1 MRISCDTTKPA
12 HATIKP
18 ISTETYLVKDEG
30 VISIQTIPLTEIQ
43 KQVAVLQIAERFF
56 DSVTLFALFETG
68 VFKVLS
74 FGPKSLQE
82 IQERIRGNEETLR
95 ATLDA
100 AVALKLVTL
109 QDGRYGANESLLDC
123 LGREDASAYLGEWVT
138 FLHALMPPLAQLGD
152 AIRTGS
158 TPGALFESMSGD
170 SVPARRMTGAMDA
183 YARSRGVEIADRLDF
198 SKTRRLLDLG
208 CGPGTYSLAIVERNP
223 NVRATLLDLPGPIAE
238 ARRLAATRKM
248 EDRLEF
254 IAADAKHYTTDQ
266 PFDTILV
273 SNTLHMIGPAGS
285 VELLKHCFQLLLP
298 GGRLIIQAQYLND
311 DRVSPR
317 WPTLLNLIQRVAT
330 PGGRNHTINETKEW
344 MEEAGFQNVHHIHL
358 SVWNVCSCLLGE
370 RPLSS

>member
-1 MRISCDTTKPA
+1 MQA
-12 HATIKP
+12 
-18 ISTETYLVKDEG
+18 
-30 VISIQTIPLTEIQ
+30 IPLKEIQ
-43 KQVAVLQIAERFF
+43 KQVALLQIAERFF
-56 DSVTLFALFETG
+56 DSVTLFALFEAG

-74 FGPKSLQE
+74 FGPKSFQE

-100 AVALKLVTL
+100 AVALKLLTL
-109 QDGRYGANESLLDC
+109 QDGRYGTSELLLDC
-123 LGREDASAYLGEWVT
+123 LGREDASAYLGEWVA
-138 FLHALMPPLAQLGD
+138 FLHALMPPLALLGD

-158 TPGALFESMSGD
+158 TPGALFEDMSGD
-170 SVPARRMTGAMDA
+170 NVPAKRMTAAMDA

-254 IAADAKHYTTDQ
+254 IAADAKQYTTDQ

-273 SNTLHMIGPAGS
+273 SNTLHMIAPAGS
-285 VELLKHCFQLLLP
+285 IELLKHCFQLLLP

-330 PGGRNHTINETKEW
+330 PDGRNHTINETKEW
-344 MEEAGFQNVHHIHL
+344 MEEAGFRNVHHIHL

>member
-1 MRISCDTTKPA
+1 M
-12 HATIKP
+12 
-18 ISTETYLVKDEG
+18 
-30 VISIQTIPLTEIQ
+30 QTIPLKEIQ
-43 KQVAVLQIAERFF
+43 KQVSLLQIAERFF

-68 VFKVLS
+68 VFKILS
-74 FGPKSLQE
+74 SGPKTLQE

-100 AVALKLVTL
+100 AVALKLL
-109 QDGRYGANESLLDC
+109 SLRDDGYGASEFLIDC
-123 LGREDASAYLGEWVT
+123 LGREHSSAYLGEWVA
-138 FLHALMPPLAQLGD
+138 FLHALMTPLAQLGD

-158 TPGALFESMSGD
+158 TPGALFEDMTGD
-170 SVPARRMTGAMDA
+170 NVPAKRMTAAMDA

-198 SKTRRLLDLG
+198 SKTQRLLDLG

-223 NVRATLLDLPGPIAE
+223 NVWATLLDLPGPIAE
-238 ARRLAATRKM
+238 ARRLAAARNM

-254 IAADAKHYTTDQ
+254 VPADAKHYTTDK

-285 VELLKHCFQLLLP
+285 LQLLKHCFQLLLP

-317 WPTLLNLIQRVAT
+317 WPTLLSLIQRVAT
-330 PGGRNHTINETKEW
+330 PDGRNHTISETKEW
-344 MEEAGFQNVHHIHL
+344 MEEAGFRNVHHIHL

>member
-1 MRISCDTTKPA
+1 M
-12 HATIKP
+12 
-18 ISTETYLVKDEG
+18 
-30 VISIQTIPLTEIQ
+30 QTIPLKDIQ

-68 VFKVLS
+68 VFRILS
-74 FGPKSLQE
+74 FGPKTFRE
-82 IQERIRGNEETLR
+82 IHGRIRGNEETLR

-100 AVALKLVTL
+100 GVSLKLLTL
-109 QDGRYGANESLLDC
+109 QDGRYGASEAVLDC
-123 LGREDASAYLGEWVT
+123 LGREDANAYLGEWVA
-138 FLHALMPPLAQLGD
+138 FLHALVPPLAMLGD

-158 TPGALFESMSGD
+158 MPGALFEDMSGD
-170 SVPARRMTGAMDA
+170 NIPAKRMTAAMDA
-183 YARSRGVEIADRLDF
+183 YARSRGIEIADRLDF

-223 NVRATLLDLPGPIAE
+223 NVSATLLDLPGPIAE
-238 ARRLAATRKM
+238 ARRLAAARKM

-254 IAADAKHYTTDQ
+254 IAADAKHYNTDQ

-285 VELLKHCFQLLLP
+285 IELLKHCFQLLLP

-317 WPTLLNLIQRVAT
+317 WPTLLSLIQRVAA
-330 PGGRNHTINETKEW
+330 PEGRNHTVSETKEW
-344 MEEAGFQNVHHIHL
+344 MEEAGFQNVHHIRL

-370 RPLSS
+370 RPFSS